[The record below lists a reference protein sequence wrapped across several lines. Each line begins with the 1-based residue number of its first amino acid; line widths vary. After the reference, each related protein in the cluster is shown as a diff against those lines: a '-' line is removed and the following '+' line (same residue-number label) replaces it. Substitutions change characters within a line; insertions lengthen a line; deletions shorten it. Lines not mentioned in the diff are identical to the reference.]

1 MQIFRVIAHESNQG
15 HVFVGGQPVEVVD
28 GCALVPDYL
37 LEEAL
42 KEHNRSVLRH
52 IGSAPNPP
60 SAEELEAA
68 EEAAAAAK
76 AKADADEAAA
86 AAKAK
91 ADADEA
97 AKAKAEA
104 AAAAA
109 SKSDAGTAKK

>member
-68 EEAAAAAK
+68 EEVRAE
-76 AKADADEAAA
+76 EAAA

-97 AKAKAEA
+97 AKAKVEA